1 MDKASQK
8 ALEAKS
14 LGMAKVIGGSFLAVI
29 LAASLTAAQWGQTP
43 ANEQPAEQV
52 AEEQAINDEVEAATD
67 TPGTCSTAS
76 LSFTPNSKQMKCLL
90 DVKAQYGTFDCQG
103 TGWFE
108 THLKTDIEQCETKVS
123 ACMSDKPSMQV
134 QASAQKTS
142 ERKLPLIIKRE
153 PAKLQEL
160 GRAQPASETSSY
172 FIQCDDKERAP
183 QWAEK

>member
-1 MDKASQK
+1 MNEASQK

-14 LGMAKVIGGSFLAVI
+14 LGMAKIIGGSFLAVI
-29 LAASLTAAQWGQTP
+29 LAASLTAAQLGQTQT
-43 ANEQPAEQV
+43 NEQAVEQV
-52 AEEQAINDEVEAATD
+52 AEQQAVNDKVEAATEA
-67 TPGTCSTAS
+67 PGTCSTAS
-76 LSFTPNSKQMKCLL
+76 LSSTPNSKQMKCLL
-90 DVKAQYGTFDCQG
+90 DVKEQYGTFDCQG

-108 THLKTDIEQCETKVS
+108 MHLKTDIEQCETKVS

-153 PAKLQEL
+153 PAKLLEL

-172 FIQCDDKERAP
+172 FIQCNEREGSN